1 MRGVTSWIVKLS
13 AEGCSPRTAPASSK
27 RMSGRKNRGERY
39 VCKIMNAWVEILIL
53 KLILGWILNIFSMN
67 SNKFINLIFI
77 GGWLALGACG
87 PKSEPANHAES
98 ERQPPGLHTIH
109 INGAPL
115 KVEIAQTLEASRLGL
130 MFRESLPE
138 DQGMLFVFP
147 QKHILSFWMRNT
159 FIPLDIAFIDE
170 AGVIVD
176 IQRMAPLD
184 ETINYISAAPALYAL
199 EVNAGW
205 FEKQGIK
212 VGAQVK
218 F

>member
-1 MRGVTSWIVKLS
+1 
-13 AEGCSPRTAPASSK
+13 
-27 RMSGRKNRGERY
+27 
-39 VCKIMNAWVEILIL
+39 
-53 KLILGWILNIFSMN
+53 MN
-67 SNKFINLIFI
+67 SKTFMIRPLTTLTLVAASIVISCSGQNSDQLQDEKPTASALYTIRIND
-77 GGWLALGACG
+77 
-87 PKSEPANHAES
+87 
-98 ERQPPGLHTIH
+98 QPLQ
-109 INGAPL
+109 
-115 KVEIAQTLEASRLGL
+115 VEIAQTQEAASLGL

-147 QKHILSFWMRNT
+147 RQQILSFWMRNT

-184 ETINYISAAPALYAL
+184 ESIHYISAAPALYAL

-205 FEKQGIK
+205 FEKRGIK
-212 VGAQVK
+212 VGAKVK